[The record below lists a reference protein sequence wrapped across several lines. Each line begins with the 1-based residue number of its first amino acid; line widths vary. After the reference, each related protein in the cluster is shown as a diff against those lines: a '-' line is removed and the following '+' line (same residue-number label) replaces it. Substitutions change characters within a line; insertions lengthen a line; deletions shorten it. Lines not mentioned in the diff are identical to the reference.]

1 MNQRSDVQA
10 LTQRVESLRERGSGY
25 VEVSHL
31 QRAFPWLA
39 FSFIGDH
46 GVVHQFT
53 SGEECQLLRGDGS
66 VGKEVVVEVPV
77 FDEDSPFTGDYVS
90 TADRAWK
97 VVQDFVE
104 GVEPRALGEWDRL

>member
-1 MNQRSDVQA
+1 M
-10 LTQRVESLRERGSGY
+10 ES
-25 VEVSHL
+25 
-31 QRAFPWLA
+31 
-39 FSFIGDH
+39 
-46 GVVHQFT
+46 FT
-53 SGEECQLLRGDGS
+53 SSRLVRSANCCAEMGRW
-66 VGKEVVVEVPV
+66 GKEVVVEVPV